1 MTLSPSSDED
11 VVIHSPSSGAA
22 TPTRHT
28 RTPDVPEKPESRSQ
42 SRTRTQTRNRSSS
55 PIVTQDASSNEKV
68 ANNPSLD
75 LLDRINDMFRL
86 LDLVTE
92 QGSNGLGQ
100 LLLTLL
106 FLL

>member
-1 MTLSPSSDED
+1 MTLDPSSDED
-11 VVIHSPSSGAA
+11 VVMYSPNTGAA

-28 RTPDVPEKPESRSQ
+28 RTLDVTKMPDSRSQ
-42 SRTRTQTRNRSSS
+42 SRARNPIPS

-68 ANNPSLD
+68 TNKAPLD
-75 LLDRINDMFRL
+75 LLDRIKGMFRL

-100 LLLTLL
+100 LLTILL